1 MTEIVLKQK
10 SIYMNRIVFIT
21 GASSGIG
28 KACAEK
34 FAASGDDLIIN
45 GRRKERLQE
54 LKHALE
60 GQYPVEVLC
69 APFDV
74 QDEKEVFD
82 CIGAFSGKWQSVD
95 ILINNAGL
103 ALGRDFFDE
112 APLVDWNTMLQTNV
126 NGLLYVSKAVLPFM
140 VERNRGH
147 IINLGSVAGDDIY
160 EKGNIYC
167 VSKAAVEAISRSMRI
182 DLLRHRIKV
191 TNIKPGA
198 AETEF
203 GIVRYK
209 GDAGKAAQVYEGYIP
224 LSGEDIADAIFYCA
238 SLSPNVCIN
247 ELEIT
252 CISQAT
258 GIFFNRNS

>member
-1 MTEIVLKQK
+1 
-10 SIYMNRIVFIT
+10 MNRIVFIT
-21 GASSGIG
+21 GCTSGIG

-34 FAASGDDLIIN
+34 FAEAGDNLIIN
-45 GRRKERLQE
+45 GRRKERVEE
-54 LKHALE
+54 LRQSLE
-60 GQYPVEVLC
+60 SQYGVKVLC

-74 QDEKEVFD
+74 QDKNAVFET
-82 CIGAFSGKWQSVD
+82 IAAFTPEWQPVD

-112 APLVDWNTMLQTNV
+112 APLSDWETMLHTNV
-126 NGLLYVSKAVLPFM
+126 DGLLYVSKAVLAYM
-140 VERNRGH
+140 VEKNSGH
-147 IINLGSVAGDDIY
+147 IINLGSVAGDDVY

-167 VSKAAVEAISRSMRI
+167 ASKAAVEVISRSMRI
-182 DLLRHRIKV
+182 DLLQHRIKV

-209 GDAGKAAQVYEGYIP
+209 GDTDKASKVYEGFTP
-224 LSGEDIADAIFYCA
+224 LTGRDIADAIFYCA
-238 SLSPNVCIN
+238 SLPPNICIN

-252 CISQAT
+252 CIAQAN
-258 GIFFNRNS
+258 GIFFQRSS